1 MYSAQLAYFQA
12 DYPAGQPLIEEALAI
27 WRDLGQEDQAGL
39 AFTLQIYGGFR
50 MEVGDYESA
59 VRLFQESLEI
69 YSQLNDKNGMGGLH
83 KDLGWSAMRTGDYQL
98 AQIHLEKNLT
108 LAQETGDKTGLN
120 YAYSGLGEVA
130 VRLGEYDRASGLL
143 EKGLSL
149 SRELGDKWLEA
160 TILGSLGWVALR
172 LRNFDH
178 MRNFLSDSLSLRMD
192 IGDKGG
198 IAWCLEKLAEA
209 AILERQY
216 QKAVTIF
223 ASAASLRIP
232 IHSVIDPVDQPEY
245 ERILSGL
252 RSKLD
257 PKIFKACWEE
267 GEAMHL
273 RDVVTYALSEP
284 VVPIDGTSIS
294 DKAKFQG
301 LSKRE
306 RETAALVAQGKSNRE
321 IAQVMTVG
329 EKTVETYV
337 TRILNKLGFDSR
349 VQIATW
355 AVEKGLI
362 SSLKQ

>member
-1 MYSAQLAYFQA
+1 
-12 DYPAGQPLIEEALAI
+12 
-27 WRDLGQEDQAGL
+27 
-39 AFTLQIYGGFR
+39 

-59 VRLFQESLEI
+59 LQLFRESLDT
-69 YSQLNDKNGMGGLH
+69 YTRLNDKNGMGELH
-83 KDLGWSAMRTGDYQL
+83 KDLGWCAIRTGDYTL
-98 AQIHLEKNLT
+98 AQIHLEKNLV
-108 LAQETGDKTGLN
+108 LAQESGGKTNLN

-130 VRLGEYDRASGLL
+130 VRLGEYTRASDLL
-143 EKGLSL
+143 QKGLSL
-149 SRELGDKWLEA
+149 SRERGDKWLEA

-172 LRNFDH
+172 QRNFES
-178 MRNFLSDSLSLRMD
+178 MRNFLSESLSLRMGM
-192 IGDKGG
+192 GDKGG

-216 QKAVTIF
+216 PKAVTIF
-223 ASAASLRIP
+223 SSAASLRLP
-232 IHSVIDPVDQPEY
+232 IHSVIDPVDLPEY

-257 PKIFKACWEE
+257 PETFKACWEE
-267 GEAMHL
+267 GEGMRL
-273 RDVVTYALSEP
+273 KDVVVYALSEP
-284 VVPIDGTSIS
+284 VAIIEKTSIS

-321 IAQVMTVG
+321 IAQVMSVG

-337 TRILNKLGFDSR
+337 TRILDKLGFGSR

-355 AVEKGLI
+355 AVERGLV

>member
-1 MYSAQLAYFQA
+1 MTALQA
-12 DYPAGQPLIEEALAI
+12 
-27 WRDLGQEDQAGL
+27 
-39 AFTLQIYGGFR
+39 
-50 MEVGDYESA
+50 
-59 VRLFQESLEI
+59 
-69 YSQLNDKNGMGGLH
+69 
-83 KDLGWSAMRTGDYQL
+83 
-98 AQIHLEKNLT
+98 
-108 LAQETGDKTGLN
+108 
-120 YAYSGLGEVA
+120 
-130 VRLGEYDRASGLL
+130 LL

-149 SRELGDKWLEA
+149 SREREDKWMEA

-172 LRNFDH
+172 LWNFDH
-178 MRNFLSDSLSLRMD
+178 MRNFIGDSLFLRMD

-209 AILERQY
+209 AILERQP
-216 QKAVTIF
+216 QKAVKIF
-223 ASAASLRIP
+223 ASAASLRSP

-245 ERILSGL
+245 DLFLSKL
-252 RSKLD
+252 RSRLD
-257 PKIFKACWEE
+257 QQTFTACWEE
-267 GEAMHL
+267 GKAML
-273 RDVVTYALSEP
+273 LKDVVVYALSAP
-284 VVPIDGTSIS
+284 VELIDKTSIA

-306 RETAALVAQGKSNRE
+306 RETASLIAQGKSNRE
-321 IAQVMTVG
+321 IAQMMTVG